1 MPKNIDRT
9 GRHRRRREAVHSA
22 AAATALM
29 GLPALALLGLRSC
42 MRIGGLP
49 GAALL
54 ILALPELGAIVPVWA
69 ALYERLKEIE
79 GGEENDAAQY

>member
-1 MPKNIDRT
+1 MPKNIDYP
-9 GRHRRRREAVHSA
+9 GRHRRRQEAIHSA
-22 AAATALM
+22 AASTALM

-42 MRIGGLP
+42 MRIGGLS

-54 ILALPELGAIVPVWA
+54 ILALLKLEAIVPVWA

>member
-9 GRHRRRREAVHSA
+9 CRHRRQEAVHSA
-22 AAATALM
+22 AAATVLM
-29 GLPALALLGLRSC
+29 ALPALALLGLRSF

-54 ILALPELGAIVPVWA
+54 ILALLGLGAIVPVWV
-69 ALYERLKEIE
+69 ALYARIKEIE

>member
-1 MPKNIDRT
+1 MTAPAGT
-9 GRHRRRREAVHSA
+9 GGVRRLFTVPQPP
-22 AAATALM
+22 

-54 ILALPELGAIVPVWA
+54 ILALLELEAIVPVWA